1 MSSFGAG
8 DLGSYMGGGGNESP
22 SQSSYSGNMQIIFL
36 LLAGGL
42 VLICLV
48 LNLAGGGQGGGPGGG
63 PGGEPPSTEETAGP
77 SETTNPTENT
87 IPGINFDESEEG
99 IDFSKYDIDPD
110 TYTAQADL
118 DDASI
123 FESLAQMQAWKACG
137 DNDLVL
143 KLLER
148 HSFSDA
154 ELYNEDDD

>member
-8 DLGSYMGGGGNESP
+8 DLGSYMGGGGGNESP

-42 VLICLV
+42 VLMCLV
-48 LNLAGGGQGGGPGGG
+48 LNLAGGGPGGG
-63 PGGEPPSTEETAGP
+63 PGGPGDKPPSTEETAGP
-77 SETTNPTENT
+77 SETTNPTENN

-123 FESLAQMQAWKACG
+123 FDSLAQMQAWKACG